1 MNLYSKYDR
10 INEVAETPEQK
21 TARILHVIE
30 AEPGTILIYK
40 GASSLWFNM
49 EFVKVGGSNK
59 LVRVSFQEKKQKTF
73 SVKGFITK
81 ADDIGLDLLAKM
93 HGEEHIRKDLPF

>member
-21 TARILHVIE
+21 TARIRHVIE

-40 GASSLWFNM
+40 GAASAWFNE
-49 EFVKVGGSNK
+49 EFVKVKGSHK
-59 LVRVSFQEKKQKTF
+59 LVWVSMHGEKPRPF
-73 SVKGFITK
+73 SVKGFITMD
-81 ADDIGLDLLAKM
+81 DDIGLDMLAKM
-93 HGEEHIRKDLPF
+93 HGEERIVKI